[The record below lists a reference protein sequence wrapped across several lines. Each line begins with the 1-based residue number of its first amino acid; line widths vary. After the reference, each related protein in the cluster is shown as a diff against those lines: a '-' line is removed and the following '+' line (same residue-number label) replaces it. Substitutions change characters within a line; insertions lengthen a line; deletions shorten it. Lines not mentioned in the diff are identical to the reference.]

1 MDNILFIFN
10 ELINFIEDDFLLRN
24 GIFIFLFVVK
34 VLMCVMVVVVFLVGN
49 IIVVFVVFMIKKM

>member
-1 MDNILFIFN
+1 MYNILFIFN
-10 ELINFIEDDFLLRN
+10 GLINFIEDDFLLRN

>member
-1 MDNILFIFN
+1 MYNILFIFN
-10 ELINFIEDDFLLRN
+10 GLINFIEDDFLLRN

-34 VLMCVMVVVVFLVGN
+34 VLMCVLVVVVFLVGN

>member
-10 ELINFIEDDFLLRN
+10 GLINFIEDDFLLRN

>member
-10 ELINFIEDDFLLRN
+10 GLINFIEDDFLLRN

-34 VLMCVMVVVVFLVGN
+34 VLMCVLVVVVFLVGN